1 MGNTKPKEKSLYKA
15 FGGKVSVIPWNG
27 KFLEIHPMTSKSSTF
42 FLMKEIGNYISDI
55 DNEGYK
61 QPDNDILTIEAS
73 VVTGFE
79 GAAQEE
85 VKTKLGITN
94 VKEFTG
100 RVLFDIESYIL
111 DQVLNL
117 RTVDNVWIII
127 GAKTD
132 FDLTKSEEECTQILA
147 DYTLNDLLWTKGLS
161 SWNKIFVS
169 INWKN
174 FEFKFL

>member
-1 MGNTKPKEKSLYKA
+1 
-15 FGGKVSVIPWNG
+15 
-27 KFLEIHPMTSKSSTF
+27 
-42 FLMKEIGNYISDI
+42 MKKIGNYISDI

-85 VKTKLGITN
+85 VKAKLGITN

-100 RVLFDIESYIL
+100 RVLFDIKSDNL

-117 RTVDNVWIII
+117 RCVDNVWIII

>member
-1 MGNTKPKEKSLYKA
+1 
-15 FGGKVSVIPWNG
+15 
-27 KFLEIHPMTSKSSTF
+27 
-42 FLMKEIGNYISDI
+42 MKKIGNYISDI

-85 VKTKLGITN
+85 VKAKLGITN

-100 RVLFDIESYIL
+100 RVLFDIESDNL

-117 RTVDNVWIII
+117 RCVDNVWIII

-132 FDLTKSEEECTQILA
+132 FELTKSLHHC
-147 DYTLNDLLWTKGLS
+147 
-161 SWNKIFVS
+161 
-169 INWKN
+169 
-174 FEFKFL
+174 